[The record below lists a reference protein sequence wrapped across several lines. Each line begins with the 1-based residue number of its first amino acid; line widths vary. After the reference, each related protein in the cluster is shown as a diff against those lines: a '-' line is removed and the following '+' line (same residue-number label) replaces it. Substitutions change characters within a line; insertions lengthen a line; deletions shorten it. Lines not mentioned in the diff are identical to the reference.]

1 VGKYKVIAP
10 TNVMPVTPGPVY
22 GEGEEFEVDERDKE
36 NARWVAEQLKVEVIA
51 PVNEPKKEKPK
62 KEEGV

>member
-22 GEGEEFEVDERDKE
+22 GEGKEFELDERDKE
-36 NARWVAEQLKVEVIA
+36 NARYVEAQLKAEVIA
-51 PVNEPKKEKPK
+51 PVKEKEKPK
-62 KEEGV
+62 EKK